1 MNRVCVT
8 VSTNITSKSYWTG
21 VRNGRWHD
29 LSFVT
34 KAKMA
39 VEGDVLEKES
49 VSVNEG
55 ANSYSDFSLGSQNK
69 CESVLAHLGNFLV
82 GT

>member
-8 VSTNITSKSYWTG
+8 VSTNITSKSYWTS

-69 CESVLAHLGNFLV
+69 CDSVLAHLGNCLV

>member
-1 MNRVCVT
+1 M
-8 VSTNITSKSYWTG
+8 
-21 VRNGRWHD
+21 RNGRWHD

-69 CESVLAHLGNFLV
+69 CESVFAHLGNFLV

>member
-1 MNRVCVT
+1 M
-8 VSTNITSKSYWTG
+8 
-21 VRNGRWHD
+21 RNGRWHE

-49 VSVNEG
+49 VSVNAG
-55 ANSYSDFSLGSQNK
+55 GNSSSDFSLGSQNE
-69 CESVLAHLGNFLV
+69 CESVLAHLGNCLV
-82 GT
+82 GM